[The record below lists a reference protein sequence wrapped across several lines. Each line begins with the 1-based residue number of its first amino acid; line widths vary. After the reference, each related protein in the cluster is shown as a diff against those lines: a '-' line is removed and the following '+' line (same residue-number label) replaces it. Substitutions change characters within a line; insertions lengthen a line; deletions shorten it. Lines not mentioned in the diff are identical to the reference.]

1 LSRLLLSALFLDLSL
16 HLYGAGDRPVR
27 PAFPL

>member
-1 LSRLLLSALFLDLSL
+1 LLLSALFLDHLSL

-27 PAFPL
+27 PAFSS